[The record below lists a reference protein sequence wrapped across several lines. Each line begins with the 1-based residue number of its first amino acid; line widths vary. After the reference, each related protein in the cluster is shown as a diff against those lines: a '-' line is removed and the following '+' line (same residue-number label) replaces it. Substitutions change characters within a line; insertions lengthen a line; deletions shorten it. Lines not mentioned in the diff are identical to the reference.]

1 MLEMESFKNQIN
13 ELMNCTNEADK
24 LTLATKICDQY
35 NSDFKENEMLSN
47 NNALLSQDC
56 EKYKNLANDYWL
68 KSKVVED
75 NISNNGAGAG
85 EETEPQAKLEY
96 NSLLEKQLNE

>member
-13 ELMNCTNEADK
+13 ELMNCTNDADK

-35 NSDFKENEMLSN
+35 NSDFKENEMLTN

-68 KSKVVED
+68 KSKVIED
-75 NISNNGAGAG
+75 NINNNGDGAG
-85 EETEPQAKLEY
+85 DDTDQEQKLEY